1 MFVFVWND
9 DNTIKKQNEINYEAH
24 FLINQVYKNKIDK
37 KKTIKTNKNSMLNDK
52 IERKM
57 KKLF

>member
-1 MFVFVWND
+1 VFVWND
-9 DNTIKKQNEINYEAH
+9 DNTIKKQNEINYEAQ
-24 FLINQVYKNKIDK
+24 FLIYQVYKNKIDK